1 MQFFSNLRHKNSFH
15 QENRTIFTRLLITV
29 IYMYTYPLLRHLNGQ
44 LNFTMNHI
52 SPFIIINT
60 LTTTRILHDLES
72 CYLPRVGQT
81 LLHTHTNQIAPVH
94 KIKVYQVKKS
104 KDLRF
109 FFYKY
114 TKFICYHLRTITLS
128 TTSK

>member
-1 MQFFSNLRHKNSFH
+1 MVDRSLLNSASFFSCSSLATYDTKTH
-15 QENRTIFTRLLITV
+15 FTKKTELFLPDYLSLLYTCTHTLYCV
-29 IYMYTYPLLRHLNGQ
+29 ILINGQ

-94 KIKVYQVKKS
+94 KIKVYQVRKS
-104 KDLRF
+104 KDSR
-109 FFYKY
+109 
-114 TKFICYHLRTITLS
+114 
-128 TTSK
+128 